1 MNTNPLP
8 TDIAATA
15 SPEPILVKE
24 GEVPLPPLEMWGDL
38 DNSRPIE
45 PASTSSRS
53 ERQKPAATLTFTG
66 GKAWSK
72 VVQLDFP
79 FEHEGR
85 TVSEITV
92 RRLTTAE
99 MGEVASRHGDEL
111 DQWDIFA
118 VMTGLPAAV
127 LRGLEAG
134 DGDEVTGVAYDF
146 LPRTVKTGG

>member
-1 MNTNPLP
+1 MSTEPFPAETFSPTGSESILATEGEIPLP
-8 TDIAATA
+8 
-15 SPEPILVKE
+15 
-24 GEVPLPPLEMWGDL
+24 LPEMWGDL
-38 DNSRPIE
+38 DNSRPVE
-45 PASTSSRS
+45 PASISARS
-53 ERQKPAATLTFTG
+53 ERRKPGATLAFTG

-72 VVQLDFP
+72 VVPLDFP
-79 FEHEGR
+79 FEYEGR
-85 TVSEITV
+85 TVAEITV

>member
-1 MNTNPLP
+1 MSTEPFPAETFSP
-8 TDIAATA
+8 TG
-15 SPEPILVKE
+15 SEPILATE
-24 GEVPLPPLEMWGDL
+24 GEIPLPPLEMFGEL
-38 DNSRPIE
+38 DNSQPIE
-45 PASTSSRS
+45 PARSSSRS
-53 ERQKPAATLTFTG
+53 ERHKPAATLTFTG
-66 GKAWSK
+66 GKVWSK
-72 VVQLDFP
+72 VVPLDFP